1 MPVKTLKKLF
11 PKGSTVY
18 TILRHV
24 SASGTSRRISVISS
38 LDLAANPDYYVEQLN
53 LAKRHKHKPGLVIE
67 GGGMDMGYHLAHT
80 LARALYGDGYA
91 LHHRWL

>member
-1 MPVKTLKKLF
+1 MPTETLKKLF

-24 SASGTSRRISVISS
+24 SASGMSRRISTVSS
-38 LDLAANPDYYVEQLN
+38 LDLAGNPDYYIEQLG

-67 GGGMDMGYHLAHT
+67 GCGMDMGYHLAHT
-80 LARALYGDGYA
+80 LASALYGDGHA
-91 LHHRWL
+91 LEHRWL